1 MEEMGIE
8 YELKTLPFPPRI
20 LQKGYLEINPLGT
33 VPYLIDGDTR
43 MTESSAMCHYFV
55 ERYGPTPLAVPVSDP
70 FGGNAKRYWEGLQAV
85 PSYRRIAV
93 L

>member
-1 MEEMGIE
+1 VGIE

-20 LQKGYLEINPLGT
+20 LQKDYLEINPLGT

-55 ERYGPTPLAVPVSDP
+55 ERYGPTPLAASLGLSDS
-70 FGGNAKRYWEGLQAV
+70 FGENVKRYWEGLQAV
-85 PSYRRIAV
+85 PSYRRIAT